1 MNEEPEFASTWKGRV
16 LMLISAVPTDKPL
29 SKQIPITDE
38 AILAKAEEI
47 LKPKKYSIKCC

>member
-47 LKPKKYSIKCC
+47 LKPKKYSIKC